1 MRLTERLIRSL
12 IMWLCICVC
21 VVSLSGCLSN
31 CASLGERQEAVM
43 GAGSAYYPCGVRTL
57 DDSGEERVW
66 RGPTYVL
73 PLDTYRALM
82 MSE

>member
-1 MRLTERLIRSL
+1 MQRSR
-12 IMWLCICVC
+12 
-21 VVSLSGCLSN
+21 SSS
-31 CASLGERQEAVM
+31 ERQEAVI
-43 GAGSAYYPCGVRTL
+43 GAGSAYFPCGVRTL

>member
-1 MRLTERLIRSL
+1 
-12 IMWLCICVC
+12 
-21 VVSLSGCLSN
+21 
-31 CASLGERQEAVM
+31 M

-73 PLDTYRALM
+73 PKETYRALM
-82 MSE
+82 MSEP